1 VRYPCRTQR
10 QVRRPAKAN
19 SRNGAKPA
27 PYPSDNIFPAVV
39 PPPQPRRNGSK
50 CGDFQRGQI
59 YFPKGTDLFSKGDRY
74 FPKGTDLFSKGDR
87 FIFQRGQIYFPK
99 GTDLFSKG
107 DRFIWQY
114 AK

>member
-1 VRYPCRTQR
+1 VT
-10 QVRRPAKAN
+10 
-19 SRNGAKPA
+19 
-27 PYPSDNIFPAVV
+27 IFSLPLF
-39 PPPQPRRNGSK
+39 PPPSPA
-50 CGDFQRGQI
+50 
-59 YFPKGTDLFSKGDRY
+59 GTVLNAEISKGDRFIFQRD